1 MQNSFKSIVFLSI
14 LPVVLFSQGYD
25 DTFEIR
31 NKIKLELQYA
41 DYGEY
46 EYPEP
51 IVFRY
56 GVNEYVQNYPYI
68 VNFPEKRGLVKF
80 TRTLGRSTGASL
92 KYQLSE
98 LREDVQQHLGELKL
112 TKTLRSNLIGLVSG
126 QITKDSRKFNAYQP
140 GAGFQWQPGK
150 LTILQGD
157 AQVYF
162 RGNDAQPVGGK
173 MHALNTRIKVRQVL
187 TVSTALL
194 LEYIYYDADGE
205 NLKFK
210 SHTGSV
216 WLSQFLPTQSALHL
230 NLRYYD
236 NSMGIRSW
244 APSIE
249 LAQYLDWA
257 TVLRIKYRYYRN
269 KSENVSLG
277 EKDVIVPDNLKS
289 NTVSVQL
296 NREMSSELELYGM
309 VRYYQSNLG
318 VKMNTY
324 LLGFVYGF

>member
-1 MQNSFKSIVFLSI
+1 KIK
-14 LPVVLFSQGYD
+14 
-25 DTFEIR
+25 FEI
-31 NKIKLELQYA
+31 QYA

-51 IVFRY
+51 VVYRY
-56 GVNEYVQNYPYI
+56 GIGDYVQNYPYI
-68 VNFPEKRGLVKF
+68 VNFPEKRGLMKF

-92 KYQLSE
+92 KYQYSE
-98 LREDVQQHLGELKL
+98 LRDGVQQHLGELKL
-112 TKTLRSNLIGLVSG
+112 THNLRSNLIGLVNG
-126 QITKDSRKFNAYQP
+126 QWIFDTREFNAVQP
-140 GAGFQWQPGK
+140 GTGFQWQPGR

-157 AQVYF
+157 AQIYF
-162 RGNDAQPVGGK
+162 RGREAQSVGGEMQAVNARLK
-173 MHALNTRIKVRQVL
+173 IRQVL

-194 LEYIYYDADGE
+194 VEYVYYDADGE

-210 SHTGSV
+210 SHSGSV

-230 NLRYYD
+230 NFRYYD

-249 LAQYLDWA
+249 LAQYLNWA
-257 TVLRIKYRYYRN
+257 MVLRIKYRYYAN

-289 NTVSVQL
+289 NTISVQL
-296 NREMSSELELYGM
+296 NREMSSDLEAYGM
-309 VRYYQSNLG
+309 VRYYKSNLG
-318 VKMNTY
+318 VQMNTY
-324 LLGFVYGF
+324 LMGFVYGF

>member
-1 MQNSFKSIVFLSI
+1 MRSLFRFVFLFF
-14 LPVVLFSQGYD
+14 LPPLFLFSQGYD

-51 IVFRY
+51 VLFNY
-56 GVNEYVQNYPYI
+56 GASEYIQNYPYI

-80 TRTLGRSTGASL
+80 TRTLGQSTGASL
-92 KYQLSE
+92 KYQWSE
-98 LREDVQQHLGELKL
+98 LREDVRQHLAELKF
-112 TKTLRSNLIGLVSG
+112 TQTLRSNLIGLVSG
-126 QITKDSRKFNAYQP
+126 QITNDTRNFNAYQP

-150 LTILQGD
+150 RSILQGD

-162 RGNDAQPVGGK
+162 RGKNSEPVGGK
-173 MHALNTRIKVRQVL
+173 MQALNARLKVRQVL
-187 TVSTALL
+187 TVSTAVL
-194 LEYIYYDADGE
+194 LEYVYYDADGE

-210 SHTGSV
+210 SHTATV

-230 NLRYYD
+230 NMRYYD
-236 NSMGIRSW
+236 NTMGIRSW
-244 APSIE
+244 APSVE
-249 LAQYLDWA
+249 FAQYINWA
-257 TVLRIKYRYYRN
+257 TVLRIKYRYYKNR
-269 KSENVSLG
+269 SENVSLG
-277 EKDVIVPDNLKS
+277 EQNVIVPDNLKS

-296 NREMSSELELYGM
+296 NREMSSALELYGM
-309 VRYYQSNLG
+309 FRYYESNLG

-324 LLGFVYGF
+324 LMGFVYGF

>member
-1 MQNSFKSIVFLSI
+1 MRKPFQFILFLAV
-14 LPVVLFSQGYD
+14 LPAALSAQGYD

-51 IVFRY
+51 VLYRY
-56 GVNEYVQNYPYI
+56 GANDYVQNYPYI

-92 KYQLSE
+92 KYQWSE
-98 LREDVQQHLGELKL
+98 LREDVRQHLGELKL
-112 TKTLRSNLIGLVSG
+112 TKTLGQSLIGLVSG
-126 QITKDSRKFNAYQP
+126 QITSDSRKFNAYQP

-150 LTILQGD
+150 LTIVQGD
-157 AQVYF
+157 AQIYF
-162 RGNDAQPVGGK
+162 RGKEALPVGGK
-173 MHALNTRIKVRQVL
+173 MHALNARIKVRQVL
-187 TVSTALL
+187 TVSTAVLA
-194 LEYIYYDADGE
+194 EYVYYDADGE

-210 SHTGSV
+210 SHTATV

-257 TVLRIKYRYYRN
+257 TVLRIKYRYYKNR
-269 KSENVSLG
+269 SENVSLG

-289 NTVSVQL
+289 NTYAVQL
-296 NREMSSELELYGM
+296 NREMSSDLELYGM

-324 LLGFVYGF
+324 LVGFVYGF